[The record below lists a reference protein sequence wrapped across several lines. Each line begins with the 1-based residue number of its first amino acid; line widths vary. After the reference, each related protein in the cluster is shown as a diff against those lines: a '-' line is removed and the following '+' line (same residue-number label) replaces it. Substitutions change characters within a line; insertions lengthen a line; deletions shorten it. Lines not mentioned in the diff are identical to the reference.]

1 MSGDGGAETRAS
13 GDGAN
18 PRSSVA
24 SLLAEARAAGVDRL
38 DAQLLLV
45 RDLACSRTWLLA
57 HDDALLDAAQTAT
70 LRTQLARRAAGE
82 PLAYLVGEKEFHG
95 LLLSVDPRVL
105 VPRPDTEVL
114 VDWALEL
121 LTGDLRGEARP
132 RVIDLGTGSGAIAL
146 AVKHGHAA
154 AQMTATDAS
163 PGALEVARGNAAR
176 LGLDVAFAAGSWW
189 QAAGAQR
196 FHLALSNPPYIAA
209 GDSHLPALAHE
220 PTLALTPGG
229 NGLGAL
235 AAIVQGTAQH
245 LEPRGWLLLE
255 HGFDQAEAVQAM
267 LLERGFTEVETRR
280 DLGGQPRC
288 TGGRL

>member
-1 MSGDGGAETRAS
+1 MNTDTST
-13 GDGAN
+13 
-18 PRSSVA
+18 VA
-24 SLLAEARAAGVDRL
+24 GLLAEGRAAGVDRL
-38 DAQLLLV
+38 DTQLLLA
-45 RDLACSRTWLLA
+45 RALACSRSWLLA
-57 HDDALLDAAQTAT
+57 HDDAVLDTVQTAA
-70 LRTQLARRAAGE
+70 LRAQLARRAAGE

-121 LTGDLRGEARP
+121 LAGDLRDVAQP
-132 RVIDLGTGSGAIAL
+132 WVIDLGTGSGAIAL

-154 AQMTATDAS
+154 AQMTATDTS
-163 PGALEVARGNAAR
+163 PDALEVARGNATR
-176 LGLDVAFAAGSWW
+176 LGLDVVFATGSWW
-189 QAAGAQR
+189 AAAGEQR
-196 FHLALSNPPYIAA
+196 FHLVLSNPPYIAA

-229 NGLGAL
+229 DGLGAL
-235 AAIVQGTAQH
+235 AEIVHGAAQH
-245 LEPRGWLLLE
+245 LATCGWLLLE
-255 HGFDQAEAVQAM
+255 HGFDQADAVQSM
-267 LLERGFTEVETRR
+267 LFEHGFTEVETRH